1 MSVRQAESERFSKQ
15 ADEILAR
22 CDLVAQFSQ
31 EPGRITR
38 TFLCEPMR
46 RLLGEVAGWMER
58 AGMRVRLDAAGNLIG
73 RYDGLDPTERAL
85 AIGSHLD
92 TVPNAGKYD
101 GVLGILMG
109 IAAVESL
116 GGRRLPFAI
125 DVIAFSEEEGV
136 RFGVPFLGSLAVA
149 GRFDRRLIERID
161 VDGTTMESAFRQ
173 FDLDPDR
180 IDEAAY
186 PQGAIR
192 GYVEV
197 HIEQG
202 PVLET
207 LDAPA
212 GIVEAIAGQS
222 RLWAEVRGRAGHAG
236 TVPMEGRRDAL
247 AAASEVVLEVERL
260 GRATPGLR
268 ATVGAI
274 TLEPGAS
281 NVIAGRAQFSI
292 DVRHQDDEVRSAA
305 VAAIAAHA
313 RATALLRGLEFA
325 VLRQEHHPAVCADI
339 MQTSLLAKAMT
350 AAGLEPHRLVSGAG
364 HDAAIIAAIAP
375 MAMLFVRSPGG
386 ISHHPDES
394 VLPKDVAI
402 ALDVLVHYL
411 DIVAERARSTPVS
424 TVPVSSLGVS

>member
-1 MSVRQAESERFSKQ
+1 
-15 ADEILAR
+15 
-22 CDLVAQFSQ
+22 
-31 EPGRITR
+31 
-38 TFLCEPMR
+38 
-46 RLLGEVAGWMER
+46 
-58 AGMRVRLDAAGNLIG
+58 
-73 RYDGLDPTERAL
+73 
-85 AIGSHLD
+85 
-92 TVPNAGKYD
+92 
-101 GVLGILMG
+101 
-109 IAAVESL
+109 
-116 GGRRLPFAI
+116 
-125 DVIAFSEEEGV
+125 
-136 RFGVPFLGSLAVA
+136 
-149 GRFDRRLIERID
+149 
-161 VDGTTMESAFRQ
+161 
-173 FDLDPDR
+173 
-180 IDEAAY
+180 
-186 PQGAIR
+186 
-192 GYVEV
+192 
-197 HIEQG
+197 
-202 PVLET
+202 
-207 LDAPA
+207 
-212 GIVEAIAGQS
+212 
-222 RLWAEVRGRAGHAG
+222 
-236 TVPMEGRRDAL
+236 MEGRRDAL